1 MSVVQKWFSLSPMPK
16 PSWALKHSAQWLVY
30 WATHAQQMLYQEA
43 HVTTCLQGSFHWA
56 MLIQSHLLHSSDH
69 TPELPEEIGCTKQPH
84 CLRKCY
90 PFLQAKMRGHFSWQC
105 FKVHCLT
112 KKQFLKGL
120 PPILHPKKKK
130 NVFLIWYSL
139 TPKSRDND
147 HVVDS
152 IQLTC
157 IEHKTAWWMLEG

>member
-1 MSVVQKWFSLSPMPK
+1 MWPLDTLCRLKQTCLWSRSGSVCHPCQSPLGLLSTPHSDLFIEQHMLNKW
-16 PSWALKHSAQWLVY
+16 
-30 WATHAQQMLYQEA
+30 YQEA

-56 MLIQSHLLHSSDH
+56 VLIQSHLLHSSDH

-130 NVFLIWYSL
+130 MYSW
-139 TPKSRDND
+139 SDI
-147 HVVDS
+147 V
-152 IQLTC
+152 
-157 IEHKTAWWMLEG
+157 